1 MELMP
6 LASRRFTTY
15 SCVKSRHLQR
25 RGHAK
30 VIVPTETMRVWEYL
44 AMVDGDAS
52 PQQIKAAIFKKY
64 RNRVELERISALRRL
79 WWFECNGREAPALT
93 SGKSSVAANRNRKGK
108 AKKLTSF
115 IRKFAKK

>member
-1 MELMP
+1 
-6 LASRRFTTY
+6 
-15 SCVKSRHLQR
+15 
-25 RGHAK
+25 
-30 VIVPTETMRVWEYL
+30 MRVWEYL

-79 WWFECNGREAPALT
+79 WFECNGREAPALT
-93 SGKSSVAANRNRKGK
+93 SGKSSVGANWNRKGK